1 MFKEFGEFLAF
12 IFKGLGKLL
21 LWLLVRLGLWV
32 PLAFS
37 VLFFLVLAITGTEY
51 ASVSGLFVFGLIVT
65 TVLSLVATIAFAVKR
80 KMKKLPENR
89 NTQKQV
95 VSKDKAKF
103 VDKTEEMPVV
113 DNSDGEVN
121 AQVQSYAPPV
131 QPYPIVQGV
140 PPQSVTPTQSAFT
153 VGGYPYAG
161 QYNFQPY
168 NVPPQPYNAQPYN
181 APPYVPPQPYSQAQY
196 QQTGTNVPNGFTSQ
210 SANNDGGFSRDGM
223 SARDNFSRDNG
234 GFSRDNG
241 GFGRDNF
248 SRDSFGRN
256 RDLPSRD
263 SFSRDGFNREDSSR
277 SQLRIT
283 PDEQPKIYRTRK
295 DESVL
300 IYEYSDRVE
309 FYRKTASGLTFLYSE
324 KKR

>member
-113 DNSDGEVN
+113 DKNDDEVN

-131 QPYPIVQGV
+131 QPYPIVQGA

-153 VGGYPYAG
+153 VGGPWWA
-161 QYNFQPY
+161 
-168 NVPPQPYNAQPYN
+168 
-181 APPYVPPQPYSQAQY
+181 
-196 QQTGTNVPNGFTSQ
+196 T
-210 SANNDGGFSRDGM
+210 
-223 SARDNFSRDNG
+223 
-234 GFSRDNG
+234 
-241 GFGRDNF
+241 
-248 SRDSFGRN
+248 
-256 RDLPSRD
+256 LPW
-263 SFSRDGFNREDSSR
+263 
-277 SQLRIT
+277 
-283 PDEQPKIYRTRK
+283 PW
-295 DESVL
+295 
-300 IYEYSDRVE
+300 
-309 FYRKTASGLTFLYSE
+309 AS
-324 KKR
+324 